1 MKFGKEAYIFLM
13 VSYNSTQLVL
23 IPQPHPPLTL
33 VRGENAIWVN
43 DIRFGNSAYKGTPFV
58 TNKDQFPSFL
68 KIEI

>member
-23 IPQPHPPLTL
+23 IPQPNPPLTL

-58 TNKDQFPSFL
+58 MNKDQFPSFL

>member
-58 TNKDQFPSFL
+58 KNKDQFPSFL